1 MEKYLIVDKN
11 CEPIVVRLSRYYP
24 YVIYGHGAA
33 DDVVRILRRI
43 NIPCKA
49 IFVEDAVIP

>member
-11 CEPIVVRLSRYYP
+11 CDPIAMRFSRYDP
-24 YVIYGHGAA
+24 YVICGRDGA
-33 DDVVRILRRI
+33 DDVVRILRRM
-43 NIPCKA
+43 NVRCKA